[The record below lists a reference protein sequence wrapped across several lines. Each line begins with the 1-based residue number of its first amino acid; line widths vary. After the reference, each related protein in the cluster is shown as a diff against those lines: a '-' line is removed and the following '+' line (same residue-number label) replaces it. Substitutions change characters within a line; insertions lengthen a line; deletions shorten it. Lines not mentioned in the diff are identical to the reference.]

1 MLKRGFTLIELL
13 VALGLLS
20 IVLLFLF
27 DTFTHQ
33 HQTYTVVDQVA
44 EAQQNSRAIARLM
57 ERDIRNAGYLVPV
70 EASACGVDNTNAPD
84 LLFVSD
90 TDAVLPADELP
101 VEFAGDELAATAS
114 NQPTA
119 LSGSPLAILV
129 DDVVIDGTPSY
140 DTDGDGTAD
149 SDFAE
154 GGGAILVDVDN
165 PGRGVAC
172 GLVTT
177 VTTAAPQSVSVLFMA
192 LHDVT
197 VPASQDLKLVPAH
210 VYRIVPGS
218 DPPRLERD
226 GVVLA
231 KDVEDFQVAYFYD
244 DDGNGEVDDPGET
257 RGDANT
263 ALDTDDVDG
272 NDLREIR
279 LNLVVRTRADDPRN
293 PGSAGTGQARENRT
307 ASIPG
312 DDGKHRRVHTATVRL
327 RNLTL

>member
-1 MLKRGFTLIELL
+1 MLTRGFTMIELL

-27 DTFTHQ
+27 DTFTYQ

-57 ERDIRNAGYLVPV
+57 ERDIRNAGYLVPTQ
-70 EASACGVDNTNAPD
+70 AAACGVDNTNAAD
-84 LLFVSD
+84 LLFLSD
-90 TDAVLPADELP
+90 TDAVLPADQLP
-101 VEFAGDELAATAS
+101 VELAGEELAASTGD
-114 NQPTA
+114 QPGG
-119 LSGSPLAILV
+119 LGVLAVGV
-129 DDVVIDGTPSY
+129 DDVVIDGTASY
-140 DTDGDGTAD
+140 DTDGDGVAD
-149 SDFAE
+149 SDFNE
-154 GGGAILVDVDN
+154 GGGAILVDAAN
-165 PGRGVAC
+165 PDRGVAC

-177 VTTAAPQSVSVLFMA
+177 VNLVAPQSVSVNFMA
-192 LHDVT
+192 LHDST
-197 VPASQDLKLVPAH
+197 VPASEDLKLVPAH

-218 DPPRLERD
+218 SPPRLERN

-244 DDGNGEVDDPGET
+244 DDGDGVVGTDEVRGET
-257 RGDANT
+257 TTN
-263 ALDTDDVDG
+263 ALDTDDVNG

-293 PGSAGTGQARENRT
+293 PDSAGTGQARENR
-307 ASIPG
+307 ASAIPG

-327 RNLTL
+327 RNLSL